1 MMNATAPI
9 TAVTPK
15 PPATMYWSGKYSSI
29 RQSLCNDIQS
39 DAVLETDHVLVR
51 YPGVIIGIAFI
62 AIEALIIAQSIR
74 KKRGQI
80 QVL

>member
-1 MMNATAPI
+1 
-9 TAVTPK
+9 
-15 PPATMYWSGKYSSI
+15 
-29 RQSLCNDIQS
+29 
-39 DAVLETDHVLVR
+39 VLETDHVLVR